1 MNLSPSV
8 RHGSA
13 LAGIAGVLLLAG
25 CAGSPTANEA
35 EGTAGAGGTGSTPS
49 SPAPSPSSGSSSG
62 SGAYKDGTYTA
73 DGSYRTPETVEKITV
88 TVTLAGGVVDKVQVT
103 GDPQARETERY
114 QGQFIG
120 GISELVVGKP
130 LDEISVSKV
139 AGSSLTSQGFTQAI
153 EKIRA
158 EAAS

>member
-1 MNLSPSV
+1 MNISPSV

-49 SPAPSPSSGSSSG
+49 SPAPSAASGS

-88 TVTLAGGVVDKVQVT
+88 TVTLSGGVVDKVEVT
-103 GDPQARETERY
+103 GDPQARETEQY

-120 GISELVVGKP
+120 GISEQVVGKP
-130 LDEISVSKV
+130 LGEISVTKV
-139 AGSSLTSQGFTQAI
+139 AGSSLTGQGFTQAI